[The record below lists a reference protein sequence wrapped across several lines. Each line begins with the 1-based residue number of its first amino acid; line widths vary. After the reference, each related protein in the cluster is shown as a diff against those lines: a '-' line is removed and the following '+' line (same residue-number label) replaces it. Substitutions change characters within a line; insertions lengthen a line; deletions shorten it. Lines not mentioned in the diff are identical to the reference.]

1 MLVVIGWVGEMITR
15 TSTYSTLNS
24 NMCASSSSYFEPASA
39 TRSGIA
45 RIKSPKWGASEPR
58 VDTRAWALLICRADR
73 PNLGWRWV
81 VGWVM
86 VDART
91 KKRVGELAGR
101 RHTNRSESYLC
112 AVPTTGW
119 RGVRLRR

>member
-1 MLVVIGWVGEMITR
+1 MSGPARPSRVAATFHLRESGVHGGWGVVLVVIWWVGEMITR

-73 PNLGWRWV
+73 PNLG
-81 VGWVM
+81 
-86 VDART
+86 
-91 KKRVGELAGR
+91 LSLI
-101 RHTNRSESYLC
+101 HI
-112 AVPTTGW
+112 
-119 RGVRLRR
+119 